1 MPCQSRHPVD
11 QCCAYIAVESLK
23 SDEHL
28 LFCILQ
34 SSDFQL
40 AGAIAR
46 QSAGR
51 DIGEVLGGPAAGIAV
66 VPSLED
72 VLPVQPDVLI
82 DYTEPDCPVG
92 SAGVQDHGVHLQT
105 QPSAETLA
113 AGRRR

>member
-1 MPCQSRHPVD
+1 MSTRMPIKVC
-11 QCCAYIAVESLK
+11 IAGATGWAGSAVTRR
-23 SDEHL
+23 
-28 LFCILQ
+28 ILH